1 MLAVSTEYLGKPC
14 LNTSAIA
21 YFQVSCHRVESSTM
35 LITLKTKSYAD
46 ITMFGDV
53 AIKLLQM
60 TGHSGTV
67 PGKFS

>member
-1 MLAVSTEYLGKPC
+1 
-14 LNTSAIA
+14 
-21 YFQVSCHRVESSTM
+21 M